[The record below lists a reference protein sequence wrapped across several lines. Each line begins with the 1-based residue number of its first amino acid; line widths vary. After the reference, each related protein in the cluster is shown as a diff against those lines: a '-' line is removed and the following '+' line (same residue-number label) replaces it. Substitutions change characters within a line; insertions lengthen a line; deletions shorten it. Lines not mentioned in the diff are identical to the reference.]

1 VTSLHRGLIPDG
13 LPFVKG
19 HGTGNDFVIVPDP
32 DGRLA
37 LSAVQVAALCDRR
50 RGIGG
55 DGLLRV
61 VRTAHLADLPRE
73 VPVSPG
79 AAATPGPDGAG
90 RAAEADRDEAHS
102 VPATPAQP
110 PVRHSVPAT
119 PAQPPVRHSVPA
131 TPAQPPVRHSVPA
144 TPAQPPE
151 WFMDY
156 RNADGSLA
164 EMCGNGA
171 RVFARYLVETGL
183 AGGPQ
188 VSFLT
193 RAGVVTATVGPS
205 EVSVTMPPVVV
216 GGPGVVRVA
225 GMEIKGTTVTCGNPN
240 LVCVVSSLDDLDLR
254 EPPGLD
260 PDQFPAGANVEFVV
274 PVEAGYVRMRVVERG
289 VGETLSCG
297 SGACAVAGV
306 VLNGVSGTVTIDV
319 PGGRLTVTI
328 GDDRS
333 CVLTG
338 PAVLVGAGTV
348 ALAS

>member
-90 RAAEADRDEAHS
+90 RAAEADRDEA
-102 VPATPAQP
+102 
-110 PVRHSVPAT
+110 
-119 PAQPPVRHSVPA
+119 
-131 TPAQPPVRHSVPA
+131 HSVPA

>member
-1 VTSLHRGLIPDG
+1 M
-13 LPFVKG
+13 PFAKG

-37 LSAVQVAALCDRR
+37 LSAAQVAALCDRR

-61 VRTAHLADLPRE
+61 VRTVHVADVVAE
-73 VPVSPG
+73 
-79 AAATPGPDGAG
+79 APGPGGAG
-90 RAAEADRDEAHS
+90 GASGSSGADGSAD
-102 VPATPAQP
+102 
-110 PVRHSVPAT
+110 
-119 PAQPPVRHSVPA
+119 
-131 TPAQPPVRHSVPA
+131 
-144 TPAQPPE
+144 PE

-171 RVFARYLVETGL
+171 RVFARYLIETGL
-183 AGGPQ
+183 ASGPR
-188 VSFLT
+188 VEFLT
-193 RAGVVTATVGPS
+193 RAGVVTATVGAS
-205 EVSVTMPPVVV
+205 DVSVTMPPVVI

-225 GMEIKGTTVTCGNPN
+225 GMELKGTTATCGNPN
-240 LVCVVSSLDDLDLR
+240 LVCSVSTVDDLDLR
-254 EPPGLD
+254 DPPVLD

-274 PVEAGYVRMRVVERG
+274 PVVAGHVRMRVVERG

-306 VLNGVSGTVTIDV
+306 VLNGGSGTVIVDV
-319 PGGRLTVTI
+319 PGGRLTVAI
-328 GDDRS
+328 GDDGS

-338 PAVLVGAGTV
+338 PAVLVATGTV
-348 ALAS
+348 ALPADGMS